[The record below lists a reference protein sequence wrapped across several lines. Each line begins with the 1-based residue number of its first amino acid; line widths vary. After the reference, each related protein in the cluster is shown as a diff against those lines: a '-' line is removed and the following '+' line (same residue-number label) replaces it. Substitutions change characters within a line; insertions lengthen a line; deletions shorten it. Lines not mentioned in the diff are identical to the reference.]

1 MTEAQPPSYESAT
14 QNIINELAREV
25 RPDKSMLSL
34 RKIKKVKER
43 DGLIFKTNQQKEKIR
58 KMMIELRTSESQ
70 FNAVENELK
79 EIEREL
85 NVP

>member
-85 NVP
+85 DVP

>member
-1 MTEAQPPSYESAT
+1 
-14 QNIINELAREV
+14 LAREV